1 MAEYNQPPN
10 FENIPK
16 TPSKKS
22 FFSDDQRKLFSSSIK
37 GLIALSFFFVAGVL
51 VGRGQLPEEE
61 KKQAKLALQEQKN
74 LSASSRMLKPEELEY
89 FDELTKSPNSETP
102 QKPPMV
108 RINTAPT
115 QQGTPIALQP
125 RTDIYEYLY
134 QITAVASQEKAQEYL
149 NKLEQVRLAGYIE
162 KATTKTGVWF
172 RVLVIFQG
180 DTKRVTE
187 VEETLRSIGVKQ
199 TIIRRKTHIPS

>member
-16 TPSKKS
+16 KPSQKS
-22 FFSDDQRKLFSSSIK
+22 FFSDDQRSLFSNFVK
-37 GLIALSFFFVAGVL
+37 GLIAITFFFIAGVL
-51 VGRGQLPEEE
+51 VGRGQLPEEA
-61 KKQAKLALQEQKN
+61 KKQATLALQEKN
-74 LSASSRMLKPEELEY
+74 TLAASSRMLKPEELEY
-89 FDELTKSPNSETP
+89 FDELTKIPNSASP

-115 QQGTPIALQP
+115 QRETPIALQP

-149 NKLEQVRLAGYIE
+149 TKLEQVRLAGYIE

-187 VEETLRSIGVKQ
+187 VEEILRSIGVKQ
-199 TIIRRKTHIPS
+199 TIIRRKTHVPS